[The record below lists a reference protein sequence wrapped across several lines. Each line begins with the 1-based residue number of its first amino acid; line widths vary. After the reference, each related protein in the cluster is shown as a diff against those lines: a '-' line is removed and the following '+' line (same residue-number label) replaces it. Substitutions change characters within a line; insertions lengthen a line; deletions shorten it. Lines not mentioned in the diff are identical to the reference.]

1 MSLQSST
8 ARRCCTGHMMA
19 VKTKMSCQDINKKFS
34 DEDTVLGTETILFR
48 DMNSAML
55 KAKYLTKIYVK
66 YLSKPVFYIFFC
78 NEVYCVGLLAK
89 YIVILM
95 QSEPS
100 KRLFVNYMSIS

>member
-48 DMNSAML
+48 DINSAML
-55 KAKYLTKIYVK
+55 MAKYIFNQNICETFVEASFL
-66 YLSKPVFYIFFC
+66 YIFFVMRCTVSVCFLNILLFGC
-78 NEVYCVGLLAK
+78 NASPQRDFL
-89 YIVILM
+89 
-95 QSEPS
+95 
-100 KRLFVNYMSIS
+100 